1 MARAFSVI
9 KYLSVVQKI
18 PEKDLAAV
26 GHGEYRP
33 LVPNTTAENRAKNR
47 RVEIHIKWEN

>member
-9 KYLSVVQKI
+9 KYLSNVQNI

-33 LVPNTTAENRAKNR
+33 LVPNTSPENQAKNR
-47 RVEIHIKWEN
+47 RVEMHIKWQN